1 MKITDVKTTAVR
13 VPLSEPVKWSGG
25 TRGTAPALVVEIETD
40 SGIVGLGECA
50 GPHIP
55 VIRTAVAE
63 ELKPLLVGQ
72 DPLRTEFLLHR
83 MDEHVIH
90 WFRTGNHA
98 IAGLEMALLDIKAKH
113 WGASVADL
121 LGGRYRDS
129 VDYMGYLFIDTPER
143 NAAKAKAYV
152 DRGFRSLKVKVGRS
166 IDQDAASIAAI
177 RAAVGPD
184 VRIRIDA
191 NQGWSVPTAIKAIRA
206 MEPYNLEYVEQPVTD
221 RDFDGMA
228 QVARAVATPVAA
240 DESCKT
246 VLDALQ
252 LAQKQAC
259 GVFVIY
265 VSEAGG
271 LLKSRQIADIAYQ
284 FGITCV
290 LGTWAELGIGTLA
303 GAHLIASHRSFA
315 LANDTHY
322 PIQQDDVITEL
333 LEFDGGA
340 LRVPQEPGLG
350 ATLDREKLAHF
361 ANYPARETVH
371 GDPESPE
378 TILRRGQIL

>member
-13 VPLSEPVKWSGG
+13 VPLREPVKWSGG

-40 SGIVGLGECA
+40 AGLVGLGECA

-55 VIRTAVAE
+55 VIRAAVDAE
-63 ELKPLLVGQ
+63 LGPLLVGQ

-98 IAGLEMALLDIKAKH
+98 IAGLEMALLDLKAKH
-113 WGASVADL
+113 FGASVCDL
-121 LGGRYRDS
+121 LGGRYRDA
-129 VDYMGYLFIDTPER
+129 VEYMGYLFIDTPER
-143 NAAKAKAYV
+143 NAAKATAYV
-152 DRGFRSLKVKVGRS
+152 EQGFRTLKVKVGRS
-166 IDQDAASIAAI
+166 IAQDAASIAAI
-177 RAAVGPD
+177 REAVGPD

-206 MEPYNLEYVEQPVTD
+206 MEPYGLEYVEQPVTD

-252 LAQKQAC
+252 LAEKQAC

-284 FGITCV
+284 SGITCV

-303 GAHLIASHRSFA
+303 GAHLIGSHRSFA

-322 PIQQDDVITEL
+322 PIQEDDVIAPL
-333 LEFDGGA
+333 LPFAGA
-340 LRVPQEPGLG
+340 TLRIPDAPGLG
-350 ATLDREKLAHF
+350 ATLDREKLARYARF
-361 ANYPARETVH
+361 PARETVH
-371 GDPESPE
+371 GDPESPD

>member
-1 MKITDVKTTAVR
+1 MKIVDVRSTAVR

-25 TRGTAPALVVEIETD
+25 TRGTAPALIVEIETD

-55 VIRTAVAE
+55 VIRTAVDAE
-63 ELKPLLVGQ
+63 LRPLLIGQ

-98 IAGLEMALLDIKAKH
+98 IAGLEMALLDIKAKYF
-113 WGASVADL
+113 GASVCDM
-121 LGGRYRDS
+121 LGGRYRDA

-166 IDQDAASIAAI
+166 IEQDAASIAAI
-177 RAAVGPD
+177 RDAVGPD

-206 MEPYNLEYVEQPVTD
+206 MEPYGLEYVEQPVTD

-252 LAQKQAC
+252 LAEKQAC

-284 FGITCV
+284 YGITCV
-290 LGTWAELGIGTLA
+290 LGTWTELGIGTLA
-303 GAHLIASHRSFA
+303 GAHLIASHRSFT

-322 PIQQDDVITEL
+322 PIQQDDVITDL
-333 LEFDGGA
+333 LRIEGGT
-340 LRVPQEPGLG
+340 LRLPEDPGLG
-350 ATLDREKLAHF
+350 ATLDRDKLAIY
-361 ANYPARETVH
+361 ANYPAREAVH
-371 GDPESPE
+371 GDPESPD

>member
-1 MKITDVKTTAVR
+1 MKIIDVRSTAVR

-25 TRGTAPALVVEIETD
+25 TRGTAPALIVEIETD

-55 VIRTAVAE
+55 VIRTAVDAE
-63 ELKPLLVGQ
+63 LRPLLIGQ

-98 IAGLEMALLDIKAKH
+98 IAGLEIALLDIKAKYFS
-113 WGASVADL
+113 ASVCDL
-121 LGGRYRDS
+121 LGGKYRGA

-166 IDQDAASIAAI
+166 IEQDAASIAAI
-177 RAAVGPD
+177 RDAVGPD

-206 MEPYNLEYVEQPVTD
+206 MEPYGLEYVEQPVTD

-228 QVARAVATPVAA
+228 QVARAVETPVAA

-284 FGITCV
+284 SGITCV

-303 GAHLIASHRSFA
+303 GAHLIASHRNFT

-322 PIQQDDVITEL
+322 PIQEDDVITPL
-333 LEFDGGA
+333 LRIEQGT
-340 LRVPQEPGLG
+340 LRLPDEPGLG
-350 ATLDREKLAHF
+350 ATLDQEKLARF

-371 GDPESPE
+371 GDPESPD
-378 TILRRGQIL
+378 TILRRGQVL

>member
-25 TRGTAPALVVEIETD
+25 TRGTAPALIVEIETD
-40 SGIVGLGECA
+40 AGIVGLGECA
-50 GPHIP
+50 GPHIA
-55 VIRTAVAE
+55 VIRAAVDAE
-63 ELKPLLVGQ
+63 LRPLLIGQ

-113 WGASVADL
+113 WGASVCDL
-121 LGGRYRDS
+121 LGGRYRDA
-129 VDYMGYLFIDTPER
+129 VEYMGYLFIDTPER

-152 DRGFRSLKVKVGRS
+152 EQGFRTLKVKVGRS
-166 IDQDAASIAAI
+166 IAQDAASIAAI
-177 RAAVGPD
+177 REAVGPD
-184 VRIRIDA
+184 ARIRIDA

-206 MEPYNLEYVEQPVTD
+206 MEPYNLEYVEQPVTE

-228 QVARAVATPVAA
+228 QVARAVETPVAA

-252 LAQKQAC
+252 LAEKQAC

-271 LLKSRQIADIAYQ
+271 LLKSRQIADVAYQ
-284 FGITCV
+284 YGITCA

-303 GAHLIASHRSFA
+303 GAHVIASHRSFG

-322 PIQQDDVITEL
+322 PIQQDDVITPL
-333 LEFDGGA
+333 LRIDAGT
-340 LRVPQEPGLG
+340 LRLPAAPGLG
-350 ATLDREKLAHF
+350 ATLDREKLTHF

-371 GDPESPE
+371 GDPESPDN
-378 TILRRGQIL
+378 ILSRGQIL

>member
-1 MKITDVKTTAVR
+1 MKITDVKTTAAR

-25 TRGTAPALVVEIETD
+25 TRGTAPALIVEIETD
-40 SGIVGLGECA
+40 AGIVGLGECA

-55 VIRTAVAE
+55 VIRAAVDAE
-63 ELKPLLVGQ
+63 LRPLLIGQ

-98 IAGLEMALLDIKAKH
+98 IAGLEIALLDIKAKSF
-113 WGASVADL
+113 GASVCDL
-121 LGGRYRDS
+121 LGGRYRDA
-129 VDYMGYLFIDTPER
+129 VEYMGYLFIDTPER

-152 DRGFRSLKVKVGRS
+152 ERGFRTLKVKVGRS
-166 IDQDAASIAAI
+166 IAQDAASIAAI
-177 RAAVGPD
+177 REAVGPD
-184 VRIRIDA
+184 ARIRIDA

-206 MEPYNLEYVEQPVTD
+206 LEPYGLEYVEQPVTE

-228 QVARAVATPVAA
+228 QVARAVETPVAA

-252 LAQKQAC
+252 LAEKRAC

-271 LLKSRQIADIAYQ
+271 LLKSRQIADVAYQ
-284 FGITCV
+284 AGITCV

-322 PIQQDDVITEL
+322 PIQEDDVIAPL
-333 LEFDGGA
+333 PRFDGA
-340 LRVPQEPGLG
+340 MLRVPEEPGLG
-350 ATLDREKLAHF
+350 AKLDPEKLARYARF
-361 ANYPARETVH
+361 PARETVH

-378 TILRRGQIL
+378 TILGRGQIL

>member
-1 MKITDVKTTAVR
+1 M
-13 VPLSEPVKWSGG
+13 PP
-25 TRGTAPALVVEIETD
+25 
-40 SGIVGLGECA
+40 
-50 GPHIP
+50 
-55 VIRTAVAE
+55 
-63 ELKPLLVGQ
+63 KP
-72 DPLRTEFLLHR
+72 RRF
-83 MDEHVIH
+83 
-90 WFRTGNHA
+90 
-98 IAGLEMALLDIKAKH
+98 
-113 WGASVADL
+113 
-121 LGGRYRDS
+121 
-129 VDYMGYLFIDTPER
+129 
-143 NAAKAKAYV
+143 V

-166 IDQDAASIAAI
+166 IEQDAASIAAI

-206 MEPYNLEYVEQPVTD
+206 MEPYGLEYVEQPVTD

-228 QVARAVATPVAA
+228 QVARAVETPVAA

-284 FGITCV
+284 SGITCV

-303 GAHLIASHRSFA
+303 GAHLIASHRSFS

-322 PIQQDDVITEL
+322 PIQQDDVINNL
-333 LEFDGGA
+333 LQIEAGT
-340 LRVPQEPGLG
+340 LRLPEKPGLG
-350 ATLDREKLAHF
+350 ASLDREKLARF
-361 ANYPARETVH
+361 ADYPARETVH
-371 GDPESPE
+371 GDPESPD

>member
-1 MKITDVKTTAVR
+1 MKITDVKTTAAR

-40 SGIVGLGECA
+40 AGFVGLGECA

-55 VIRTAVAE
+55 VIRAAVDAE
-63 ELKPLLVGQ
+63 LRPLLVGQ

-113 WGASVADL
+113 FGASVCDL
-121 LGGRYRDS
+121 LGGRYRDA
-129 VDYMGYLFIDTPER
+129 VEYMGYLFIDTPER
-143 NAAKAKAYV
+143 NAAKARAYV
-152 DRGFRSLKVKVGRS
+152 ERGFRTLKVKVGRS
-166 IDQDAASIAAI
+166 IAQDADSIAAI

-206 MEPYNLEYVEQPVTD
+206 MEPYNLEYVEQPVTE

-228 QVARAVATPVAA
+228 QVARAVETPVAA

-271 LLKSRQIADIAYQ
+271 LLKSRQIADVAYQ
-284 FGITCV
+284 FGITCA

-315 LANDTHY
+315 LANDTHS
-322 PIQQDDVITEL
+322 PIQEDDVIAPL
-333 LEFDGGA
+333 LEFEGA
-340 LRVPQEPGLG
+340 MLPVPDSPGLG
-350 ATLDREKLAHF
+350 ATLDREKLARYARF
-361 ANYPARETVH
+361 PARETVH

>member
-40 SGIVGLGECA
+40 GGIVGLGECA

-55 VIRTAVAE
+55 VIRAAVDAE
-63 ELKPLLVGQ
+63 LRPLLLGQ

-83 MDEHVIH
+83 MDEHAIH

-98 IAGLEMALLDIKAKH
+98 IAGLEVALLDIKAKH
-113 WGASVADL
+113 FGASVCDL
-121 LGGRYRDS
+121 LGGRYQDS
-129 VDYMGYLFIDTPER
+129 VEYMGYLFIDTPER

-152 DRGFRSLKVKVGRS
+152 EQGFQTLKVKVGRS
-166 IDQDAASIAAI
+166 IAQDVASIAAI
-177 RAAVGPD
+177 RGAVGPD
-184 VRIRIDA
+184 VRIRVDA
-191 NQGWSVPTAIKAIRA
+191 NQGWSVATAVKAIRA
-206 MEPYNLEYVEQPVTD
+206 MEPYGLEYVEQPVTE

-228 QVARAVATPVAA
+228 QVSRAVATPVAA

-252 LAQKQAC
+252 LAEKQAC
-259 GVFVIY
+259 EVFVIY

-284 FGITCV
+284 SGITCA

-303 GAHLIASHRSFA
+303 GAHLIGSHRSFA

-322 PIQQDDVITEL
+322 PIQEDDVIAPL
-333 LEFDGGA
+333 LPFKGA
-340 LRVPQEPGLG
+340 TLRIPDSPGLG
-350 ATLDREKLAHF
+350 ATLDREKLARYAQF
-361 ANYPARETVH
+361 PARETVH
-371 GDPESPE
+371 GDPESPD